1 MVGKTVSHYK
11 IIKKLGGGG
20 MGEVYKA
27 EDTRLG
33 RMVALKLLP
42 EQFLEDRHALGRFQT
57 EARAASALNHPNI
70 CTIYDFAE
78 DQGQPFIAMELLE
91 GQTLREVIRKAPLD
105 IDQILDIGTQVAT
118 GLEKAHER
126 GIIHRDIKPANIILT
141 QYGHAKILDF
151 GMAKL
156 SEEQPPVVEER
167 LTTPGS
173 PMGTVVYMSPEQVR
187 GEELDTR
194 TDLFSLGMV
203 LYEMTTGQLPFTGT
217 TSGAVFDE
225 ILHQAPIPP
234 VRINPET
241 PDELEHIINKCLEK
255 DPDFRYQSATDLLA
269 DLKRLSR
276 ASDSA
281 LLPFVTPPA
290 KAKFGLDWRLGPV
303 VAALIGLAI
312 VLWSSGIFESPPV
325 DTSIGVVP
333 FENASG
339 DSTQEALAD
348 GLTEDIVANLSK
360 ISGLSVYRFK
370 GIEKSP
376 EEKAAE
382 LGVAT
387 LLEGT
392 IRRVGDKIRIS
403 TQFVEAQSGRVL
415 WSENY
420 DQELTDVFAL
430 QTEIALQVA
439 AALEVE
445 LLPGEE
451 SDVAVSPHDSVEA
464 YDLYLQGR
472 FLRHTEENPAGL
484 RQAVEYFQQAIEK
497 DNEYA
502 LAYAGLAES
511 YFMLAYIYGAE
522 PWETFGEAAKM
533 AVRFGEDLPEPHV
546 AMGLWLDFWE
556 DDGEAAD
563 EEFKRALELDP
574 RHSNAQREYA
584 RFLMRRGRFDEAL
597 TEIGK
602 VHDPI
607 FAVTVH
613 LTRAEIYRYRGQ
625 FDEALQEAHRFREI
639 WSGSDEPLL
648 QMVACY
654 TALAEYEKAEKLA
667 EEISADHPARYRL
680 LAIIY
685 LLQDRM
691 DMAREASQHL
701 VALEPEVPYSWWLA
715 GYMDLWEND
724 YSQAQQNFETAYELN
739 TPEDLTWWRPHAT
752 YLGIAL
758 WRLGEKDRAEQL
770 FAERMSLNQA
780 AIDNGNQDP
789 TLRKDMAVI
798 HATRGETEE
807 ALQWMERAVESGYA
821 RYDLTL
827 KEGLL
832 GTLHDD
838 PRFQQLMTKI
848 EAKVAVMRRQVEAM
862 ESEWDN

>member
-1 MVGKTVSHYK
+1 MVRKTVSHYK

-20 MGEVYKA
+20 MGEVYQA

-33 RMVALKLLP
+33 RKVALKLLP
-42 EQFLEDRHALGRFQT
+42 EKFLEDRRALGRFQT

-78 DQGQPFIAMELLE
+78 DQGQPFISMELLE
-91 GQTLREVIRKAPLD
+91 GQTLREIIQKAPLN
-105 IDQILDIGTQVAT
+105 IDLILDIGTQVAT

-126 GIIHRDIKPANIILT
+126 GIIHRDIKPANVILT
-141 QYGHAKILDF
+141 QDGHAKILDF

-156 SEEQPPVVEER
+156 SDEQSEVVEQR

-173 PMGTVVYMSPEQVR
+173 PVGTVAYMSPEQVR
-187 GEELDTR
+187 GEDLDTR

-225 ILHQAPIPP
+225 ILHMAPVPP
-234 VRINPET
+234 TRINPET
-241 PDELEHIINKCLEK
+241 PDELERILDKCLEK
-255 DPDFRYQSATDLLA
+255 DPDLRYQSAKELLA

-276 ASDSA
+276 DSDSA
-281 LLPFVTPPA
+281 LLPMVTPPA
-290 KAKFGLDWRLGPV
+290 KARFGLDWRLGPI

-325 DTSIGVVP
+325 DASVGVVP
-333 FENASG
+333 FEDSSG
-339 DSTQEALAD
+339 DRTQEALAD

-370 GIEKSP
+370 GIEESP

-392 IRRVGDKIRIS
+392 IRRLGDKIRVS
-403 TQFVEAQSGRVL
+403 TRFVEAQSGRVL

-420 DQELTDVFAL
+420 DQKLEDVFAL
-430 QTEIALQVA
+430 QAEIALQVA

-451 SDVAVSPHDSVEA
+451 SDVAVSRHDSVEA

-472 FLRHTEENPAGL
+472 FLRHTEENPTGL
-484 RQAVEYFQQAIEK
+484 QRAVEYFQQAIEK

-522 PWETFGEAAKM
+522 PWEKFGEAARM
-533 AVRFGEDLPEPHV
+533 AARFGEDLPEPHV

-563 EEFKRALELDP
+563 AEFKRALELDP

-584 RFLMRRGRFDEAL
+584 RFLMRRGRFDEAMR
-597 TEIGK
+597 EIEK
-602 VHDPI
+602 VQDPM

-625 FDEALQEAHRFREI
+625 FDRALQEAHRFREM

-648 QMVACY
+648 QMVASY
-654 TALAEYEKAEKLA
+654 MGLVEYEKAEKLA
-667 EEISADHPARYRL
+667 EEISPDHPARYRL
-680 LAIIY
+680 LATIY
-685 LLQDRM
+685 MLQDRM

-701 VALEPEVPYSWWLA
+701 IALEPEVPFSWWLA
-715 GYMDLWEND
+715 GYLDLWEND
-724 YSQAQQNFETAYELN
+724 YSQAKQNFEAAYELK

-752 YLGIAL
+752 YLGVAL
-758 WRLGEKDRAEQL
+758 WRLGEKERAEEL
-770 FAERMSLNQA
+770 FAEQMRLNQA
-780 AIDNGNQDP
+780 AIENGNQNP
-789 TLRKDMAVI
+789 ALRKDMAVI
-798 HATRGETEE
+798 QATRGESDE
-807 ALQWMERAVESGYA
+807 ALEWMEQAVESGYTW
-821 RYDLTL
+821 YDLTI
-827 KEGLL
+827 KDGLL
-832 GTLHDD
+832 DNLRDD
-838 PRFQQLMTKI
+838 PRFQQLMTEMETRVSGMRTRAEAI
-848 EAKVAVMRRQVEAM
+848 ER
-862 ESEWDN
+862 EWGN